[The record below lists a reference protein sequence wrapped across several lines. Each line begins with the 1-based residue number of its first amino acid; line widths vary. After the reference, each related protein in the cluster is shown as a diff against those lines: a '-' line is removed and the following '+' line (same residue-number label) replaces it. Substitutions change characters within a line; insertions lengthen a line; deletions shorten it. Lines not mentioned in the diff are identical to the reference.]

1 MAEMQTLVVAQRDA
15 TTNKA
20 LRRAGSVPAVVYGR
34 ETEAQS
40 VQVSIRT
47 LETFLRV
54 TGSSSMFTLKIED
67 QEDEHMVLI
76 RELQR
81 DPVTDH
87 IVHLDFYAVVAGE
100 AISNSVPVILLG
112 TSAATEL
119 GATVSISLDEIE
131 LEALPKDMPSRIEVD
146 ITPLEEPGQSIS
158 VGDLVLPD
166 GVTALSPSD
175 MIVVQAVVQR
185 AMEEEEEVEEI
196 EGEEGEI
203 EGEEGEIEGEEGA
216 EAPAEEEAAD

>member
-1 MAEMQTLVVAQRDA
+1 MAEMQTLVVARRDT

-20 LRRAGSVPAVVYGR
+20 LRRAGSIPAVVYGR

-40 VQVSIRT
+40 VQVSYRT

-81 DPVTDH
+81 DPVTDRV
-87 IVHLDFYAVVAGE
+87 VHLDFYAVVAGE
-100 AISNSVPVILLG
+100 TISNSVPVVLYG
-112 TSAATEL
+112 TSAAIEL

-131 LEALPKDMPSRIEVD
+131 LEALPRDLPSRIEVD
-146 ITPLEEPGQSIS
+146 ITPLEQPGQSIS

-166 GVTALSPSD
+166 GVTVLTPAD

-185 AMEEEEEVEEI
+185 AMEEEEVEEVEEV

-203 EGEEGEIEGEEGA
+203 EGEEGEEGA
-216 EAPAEEEAAD
+216 EAPAEEEAE